1 MSDYRGR
8 FVWHELLTT
17 DTKSGGAFFSKIVG
31 WKTKAWGDDQ
41 SYTLFV
47 SGDRQL
53 AGLMALPEEA
63 KKMGAPPSWLTYIG
77 TPDVDDTARLATSL
91 GATVLRSPED
101 IPGAGRYAVLQD
113 PQGATFG
120 IYKSNQP
127 AGSDAVPAVGDFS
140 WHELATTDAK
150 AAFSFYQR
158 LFGWEE
164 TSAMDMGE
172 MGVYQMFGQSKQGR
186 VLGGL
191 FTKPSQMPGP
201 PAWVAYIKVP
211 DARKTAEAIKKAGA
225 KVINGPMEVP
235 GGDWIAQG
243 LDQQGAMF
251 AVHSVTAA
259 APAAVSAPRKS
270 SAKASSTKTKKAA
283 PKKAAPKKAAPKKA
297 APKKAAPKKAAP
309 KKAAPKKAAPK
320 KKTTKTSAAKS
331 KSVKKAARH
340 APKKAAK
347 KKSAAKGKKRGR
359 R

>member
-17 DTKSGGAFFSKIVG
+17 DTKAAGAFFSKIIG
-31 WKTKAWGDDQ
+31 WKTQPWGNDQ

-47 SGDRQL
+47 SGGRQL

-63 KKMGAPPSWLTYIG
+63 KKMGAPPNWLTYIG

-91 GATVLRSPED
+91 GATVLKAPED
-101 IPGAGRYAVLQD
+101 IPGAGRFAVLQD

-120 IYKSNQP
+120 IYKSAQA
-127 AGSDAVPAVGDFS
+127 AGPDAVPAVGDFS

-150 AAFSFYQR
+150 TAFSFYQR

-186 VLGGL
+186 TLGGL
-191 FTKPSQMPGP
+191 FNKPSQMPGP

-211 DARKTAEAIKKAGA
+211 DARKSADAIKKAGA

-243 LDQQGAMF
+243 MDQQGAMF
-251 AVHSVTAA
+251 AVHSVSAA
-259 APAAVSAPRKS
+259 APAAAATSARPKS
-270 SAKASSTKTKKAA
+270 SAKAPARKKTAAKKKAA
-283 PKKAAPKKAAPKKA
+283 PKTKPAKKSTKKAKP
-297 APKKAAPKKAAP
+297 
-309 KKAAPKKAAPK
+309 
-320 KKTTKTSAAKS
+320 SR
-331 KSVKKAARH
+331 KSVKKSV
-340 APKKAAK
+340 KKSA
-347 KKSAAKGKKRGR
+347 KKSAAKAKKRR

>member
-31 WKTKAWGDDQ
+31 WKTKAWGNDQ

-91 GATVLRSPED
+91 GATVLKSPED

-127 AGSDAVPAVGDFS
+127 AGPDAVPAVGDFS

-191 FTKPSQMPGP
+191 FNKSSQMPGP
-201 PAWVAYIKVP
+201 PAWLAYIKVP

-235 GGDWIAQG
+235 GGDWITQG
-243 LDQQGAMF
+243 MDQQGAMF

-259 APAAVSAPRKS
+259 ATAATVSAPRKS
-270 SAKASSTKTKKAA
+270 SAKASGKKKPAAKTPAAKKKAA
-283 PKKAAPKKAAPKKA
+283 PKKAAPKKAALKRKSAKK
-297 APKKAAPKKAAP
+297 
-309 KKAAPKKAAPK
+309 
-320 KKTTKTSAAKS
+320 SAAKS
-331 KSVKKAARH
+331 KSVKR

-347 KKSAAKGKKRGR
+347 KKSAAKGKKRGLR
-359 R
+359 

>member
-17 DTKSGGAFFSKIVG
+17 DPKAAGAFFSKIIG
-31 WKTKAWGDDQ
+31 WKTKAWGNDQ

-47 SGDRQL
+47 SGDRQH
-53 AGLMALPEEA
+53 AGLMALPEDA

-77 TPDVDDTARLATSL
+77 TPNVDDTARLASSL
-91 GATVLRSPED
+91 GATVLKAPED

-127 AGSDAVPAVGDFS
+127 AGPDAAPTAGEFS

-172 MGVYQMFGQSKQGR
+172 MGAYQMFGQSKQGPP
-186 VLGGL
+186 LGGL
-191 FTKPSQMPGP
+191 FNKASQMPGP
-201 PAWVAYIKVP
+201 SAWLAYIKVP
-211 DARKTAEAIKKAGA
+211 DAKKSAEVIKKAGA

-235 GGDWIAQG
+235 GGDWIAQAM
-243 LDQQGAMF
+243 DPQGAMF
-251 AVHSVTAA
+251 AVHSAA
-259 APAAVSAPRKS
+259 AVAPPASSVPVKSVPKSAARKSTATVSAKKKPAAKKKS
-270 SAKASSTKTKKAA
+270 VAKKKAA
-283 PKKAAPKKAAPKKA
+283 TPKKMKKAAAK
-297 APKKAAPKKAAP
+297 
-309 KKAAPKKAAPK
+309 
-320 KKTTKTSAAKS
+320 AKS
-331 KSVKKAARH
+331 AKKSVKKAV
-340 APKKAAK
+340 KKTGAMAK
-347 KKSAAKGKKRGR
+347 KR
-359 R
+359 RR